1 MTVVL
6 DTHAFLWLGDSS
18 GGQATRAMR
27 ALWKRADIDFGLSIA
42 SVWEMSIKAG
52 LGKLV
57 LPMTL
62 PETIQAGVDQ
72 GLRILPIRVEYAYRV
87 ESLPR
92 LHGDPFDRL
101 LAATCLVEGWSLM
114 SADAI
119 FDDYGVKRVG
129 K

>member
-1 MTVVL
+1 ML

-18 GGQATRAMR
+18 GGQATKGMR
-27 ALWKRADIDFGLSIA
+27 ALWKRADVTFGLSIA
-42 SVWEMSIKAG
+42 SVWEMAIKVG
-52 LGKLV
+52 LGRLV
-57 LPMTL
+57 LPTTL

-72 GLRILPIRVEYAYRV
+72 GVQVLPIRVEYKYRV

-114 SADAI
+114 SADRI
-119 FDDYGVKRVG
+119 FDDYGVRRAG